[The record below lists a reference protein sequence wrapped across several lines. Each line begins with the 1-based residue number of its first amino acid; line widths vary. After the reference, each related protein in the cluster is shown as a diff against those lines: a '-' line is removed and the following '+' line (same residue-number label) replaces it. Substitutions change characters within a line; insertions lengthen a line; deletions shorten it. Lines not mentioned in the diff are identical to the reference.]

1 MIESRLGSARTALIR
16 AARLRGEHPSPC
28 RGCPST
34 RMPAAW
40 KGIRRRNRSYNGH
53 ILFVCYYDESGSAS
67 FHGSRT
73 RSVAAARTAR
83 GEGKGRESPISW
95 RLSQPSSDRHR
106 SGAPSFCRL
115 TDQGCVARR
124 GSANPGDCGSYG
136 ALGKR
141 QHGGSGHCASQ
152 MTGSHRS
159 APLARRPGHLPLS
172 ARGLVAM

>member
-1 MIESRLGSARTALIR
+1 MATEIMAVRTNLGRARGKRKLAPI
-16 AARLRGEHPSPC
+16 SSSC
-28 RGCPST
+28 DDGCCF
-34 RMPAAW
+34 
-40 KGIRRRNRSYNGH
+40 
-53 ILFVCYYDESGSAS
+53 LFVCYYDESGRAS

-83 GEGKGRESPISW
+83 GEGKGRESPISG

-124 GSANPGDCGSYG
+124 GSTNPGDCGSFG

-141 QHGGSGHCASQ
+141 QRGGSGHCVSL